1 MSVFHSIRNKQ
12 TRKKWTVLLTAAV
25 LFWFMGQS
33 VFFAA
38 ALAEESNEAA
48 ERMKP
53 IDECAESMY
62 RHIQAGDIEAAR
74 LELTRLERLVTETSF
89 QGITGIEGLE
99 ALTSAIVEA
108 KRAFHAVRPSEGAAL
123 AAAAAVR
130 LATDAL
136 THRHNP
142 LWLRYESILADDL
155 VKLRN
160 AYQLT
165 DRQGVDKS
173 LEQLERHYALVR
185 PAALISR
192 EPHLIEKIDS
202 LFTFIRG
209 KAAAEGPR
217 DKALLSGFVQLTSA
231 FDELFQ
237 PQDRPALL
245 MLLPLDNPWYWSLI
259 FSLIIL
265 SVLIYWG
272 WFRYRLERD
281 YVLVKRNGGGGY

>member
-12 TRKKWTVLLTAAV
+12 TRKRWTVLLPGAV
-25 LFWFMGQS
+25 LLWFMLLS
-33 VFFAA
+33 VSFAA
-38 ALAEESNEAA
+38 ALSGESKEAA

-53 IDECAESMY
+53 IDECAESIY

-89 QGITGIEGLE
+89 QGVTGIEGLE

-108 KRAFHAVRPSEGAAL
+108 KRAFHAVRPSSSTEL

-130 LATDAL
+130 LAADAL

-142 LWLRYESILADDL
+142 LWLRYESILEDDL

-160 AYQLT
+160 SYQLT
-165 DRQGVDKS
+165 DQQGMIKS
-173 LEQLERHYALVR
+173 LEQLERHYAVMR

-209 KAAAEGPR
+209 RAEAEGPR
-217 DKALLSGFVQLTSA
+217 DKALLTGFVQLKSA
-231 FDELFQ
+231 FDELFR
-237 PQDRPALL
+237 PQDRPTLL
-245 MLLPLDNPWYWSLI
+245 VLLPLDNPWYWSLI

-265 SVLIYWG
+265 SVLIYWS
-272 WFRYRLERD
+272 WFRYRLVRD